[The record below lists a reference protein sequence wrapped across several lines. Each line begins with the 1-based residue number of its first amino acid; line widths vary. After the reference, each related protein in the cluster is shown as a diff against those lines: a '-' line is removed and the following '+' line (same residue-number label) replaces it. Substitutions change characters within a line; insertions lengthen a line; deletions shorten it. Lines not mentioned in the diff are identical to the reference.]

1 MLVNKREQKFSDKVP
16 AWHDEADQNVQIDID
31 SKSRLRKLKAT
42 EAETTVSGTEY
53 QQRLQ
58 AFYEEKING
67 HAMFDWAKP

>member
-1 MLVNKREQKFSDKVP
+1 
-16 AWHDEADQNVQIDID
+16 
-31 SKSRLRKLKAT
+31 LKAT

-67 HAMFDWAKP
+67 HSMFDWAKPK